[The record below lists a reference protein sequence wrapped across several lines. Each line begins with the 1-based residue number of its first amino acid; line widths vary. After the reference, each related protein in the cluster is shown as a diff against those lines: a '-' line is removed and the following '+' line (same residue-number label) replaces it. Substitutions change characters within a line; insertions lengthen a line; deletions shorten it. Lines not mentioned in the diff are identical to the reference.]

1 MTKFLIFLLFY
12 IFFNILSFFAFMK
25 DKSSAKKKG
34 WRIPE
39 KTLLTLSCLGIIG
52 AILGMKTYN
61 HKTNKA
67 VFSTGLYIIAIT
79 ELGVLIGVILFN
91 LI

>member
-67 VFSTGLYIIAIT
+67 AFSTGLYIIAIT